1 MFLTFAERVEGQRT
15 TSSSSTAGQ
24 GLVSKRQLIAF
35 GPDIDVE
42 IWLYLE
48 HFGTQMSWRIQGA
61 IQVWWVWCRYIFDPH
76 SPFQHET
83 VGFDRDFSRFPAAWI
98 PGRYLCAPLLQG
110 PYSCPSQQHGSQIA
124 PWHVEGIKICRGSSP
139 WCFRGV

>member
-61 IQVWWVWCRYIFDPH
+61 IQV
-76 SPFQHET
+76 
-83 VGFDRDFSRFPAAWI
+83 
-98 PGRYLCAPLLQG
+98 
-110 PYSCPSQQHGSQIA
+110 
-124 PWHVEGIKICRGSSP
+124 
-139 WCFRGV
+139 